1 MKGETEGTL
10 RLKIGDAFA
19 AVKDGKL
26 VMLTMDDITTKEL
39 YNTLDITVTEIAV
52 QQQDCEFEW
61 EYGTVDTSAGTQ
73 TKTYKLITKAAAGG
87 DYM

>member
-1 MKGETEGTL
+1 MKGESDGTL

-52 QQQDCEFEW
+52 QKQDCVLN
-61 EYGTVDTSAGTQ
+61 GNTVTVNTSTGKQ

-87 DYM
+87 E